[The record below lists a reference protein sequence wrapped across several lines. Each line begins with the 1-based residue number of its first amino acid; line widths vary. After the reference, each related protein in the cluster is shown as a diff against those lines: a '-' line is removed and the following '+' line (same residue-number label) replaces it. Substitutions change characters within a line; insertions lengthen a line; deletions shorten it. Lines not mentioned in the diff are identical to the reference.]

1 MLIWVQLPL
10 WISISLA
17 LRNLSLDLSGM
28 PPLFRTKTFTWSKG
42 QQKPLCNISVTG
54 RKIQRHPITD
64 HGSQGWEGHMT
75 NRNQ

>member
-28 PPLFRTKTFTWSKG
+28 PPLFRTKTFTGSKG
-42 QQKPLCNISVTG
+42 QCNISVTG

-75 NRNQ
+75 SRNQ